1 MTGWPTQGRC
11 HCQPHCMQDHPVLGQ
26 VALGFSPMIDQKRA
40 VLATRLTV
48 FPDKHDQ
55 VPEAAALLR
64 AIEEVWPADTGE
76 GGGALPS
83 LKLNLRPL
91 GQGAAAERGPNAR
104 PLLSLNVAG
113 EGLLQAVLEATP
125 GPHLMIEVPA
135 FMVTDPAQA
144 PALRALHA
152 AGSVLLIKGR
162 PLVPI
167 APDVLACFVH
177 SIVDAADERRGTTA
191 PPPGVRK
198 VTTVQTGVHTV
209 AGMDLAFQRGAIAV
223 LGWQFEDDL
232 PSAKG
237 RNNIPP
243 DARVVIELIQA
254 VDREEPVHKLEAIL
268 KRDPT
273 LGFRLMRYLNAPAFG
288 LGVEINSFGHALM
301 LIGYQKLKRWLALL
315 LASSSK
321 DVNAKATI
329 YAAVRRGL
337 MMEELGKAGGDRER
351 ASEMFICGVFSL
363 LDRLLQQS
371 FDDLLP
377 SLPLPERVLQ
387 ALRGDGGPYQ
397 PYLDLVRAIEQESM
411 LEIRECRE
419 RLFLGLAEVNR
430 ALLMALRA
438 ARQLD

>member
-1 MTGWPTQGRC
+1 
-11 HCQPHCMQDHPVLGQ
+11 MQDHPVLGQ
-26 VALGFSPMIDQKRA
+26 VALGFSPMINQKRA

-64 AIEEVWPADTGE
+64 AIEEVWPPTVAGE
-76 GGGALPS
+76 GGALPA

-91 GQGAAAERGPNAR
+91 GQGAVAEQGPSAR

-113 EGLLQAVLEATP
+113 EGLLQAVLEAAP

-162 PLVPI
+162 PLIPMP
-167 APDVLACFVH
+167 PDMLACFVH

-198 VTTVQTGVHTV
+198 VTTVQSGVHTV
-209 AGMDLAFQRGAIAV
+209 AGMDLAFQRGAVAV
-223 LGWQFEDDL
+223 LGWQFDDDL
-232 PSAKG
+232 PVSKG
-237 RNNIPP
+237 RASVPP
-243 DARVVIELIQA
+243 DALVVIELMNA
-254 VDREEPVHKLEAIL
+254 VDREESVHKLEAIL

-273 LGFRLMRYLNAPAFG
+273 LGFRLIRYLNAPAFG
-288 LGVEINSFGHALM
+288 LGVEINSFSHALM

-363 LDRLLQQS
+363 LDRLLQLP
-371 FDDLLP
+371 FKDLLP
-377 SLPLPERVLQ
+377 NLPLPERVLQ
-387 ALRGDGGPYQ
+387 ALRGEGGPYQ
-397 PYLDLVRAIEQESM
+397 PYLNLVRAIEQESV
-411 LEIRECRE
+411 LDIRDCCE

-430 ALLMALRA
+430 ALLLALRA

>member
-1 MTGWPTQGRC
+1 
-11 HCQPHCMQDHPVLGQ
+11 MQDHPVLGQ
-26 VALGFSPMIDQKRA
+26 VALGFSPMIDHKRA

-55 VPEAAALLR
+55 IPEAAALLR
-64 AIEEVWPADTGE
+64 AIEEVWPAATGDD
-76 GGGALPS
+76 GAALPS

-91 GQGAAAERGPNAR
+91 GQGAAAAQGPGAR

-113 EGLLQAVLEATP
+113 EGLLKAVLDAAP

-135 FMVTDPAQA
+135 FMVSDPAQT

-162 PLVPI
+162 PL
-167 APDVLACFVH
+167 APMSPELLACFVH

-209 AGMDLAFQRGAIAV
+209 AGLDLAFQRGAVAV
-223 LGWQFEDDL
+223 LGWQFDDDL
-232 PSAKG
+232 PVSKG
-237 RNNIPP
+237 RRSLPP
-243 DARVVIELIQA
+243 DAMVVIELISA
-254 VDREEPVHKLEAIL
+254 VDREEHVNKLEAIL

-288 LGVEINSFGHALM
+288 LGVEINSFAHALM
-301 LIGYQKLKRWLALL
+301 LIGYQRLKRWLALL

-321 DVNAKATI
+321 DINAKATI

-351 ASEMFICGVFSL
+351 SSEMFICGVFSL
-363 LDRLLQQS
+363 LDRLLQQPFEDILS
-371 FDDLLP
+371 N
-377 SLPLPERVLQ
+377 LPLPERVLQ
-387 ALRGDGGPYQ
+387 ALRGEGGPYG
-397 PYLDLVRAIEQESM
+397 PYLDLVRAIEQESV
-411 LEIRECRE
+411 LDIRECRE

-430 ALLMALRA
+430 ALLLALRA